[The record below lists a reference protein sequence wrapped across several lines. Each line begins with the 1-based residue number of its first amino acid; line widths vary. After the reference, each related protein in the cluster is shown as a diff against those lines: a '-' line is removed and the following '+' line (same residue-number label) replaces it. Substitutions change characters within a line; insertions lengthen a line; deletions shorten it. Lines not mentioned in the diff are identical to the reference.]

1 MREVQSRDEQVNKV
15 TLQAFWI
22 KVFSHNLADKILA
35 RASPAVQG
43 QSQWFL
49 GIFIV
54 PEASQC
60 LENHFGGEV
69 LSKQLLLQVQLEGCA
84 GQPGTERKHKLK
96 KKHLKLARER
106 HSLATDP
113 SAGSLPTCRARTLRS
128 RVRTVSGSAP

>member
-1 MREVQSRDEQVNKV
+1 MREVQSRDEQVDKV

-49 GIFIV
+49 GIFVV

-60 LENHFGGEV
+60 LENHFGGKV
-69 LSKQLLLQVQLEGCA
+69 LSKQLLFQVQLEGC
-84 GQPGTERKHKLK
+84 GGPHRNKEKNTG
-96 KKHLKLARER
+96 
-106 HSLATDP
+106 
-113 SAGSLPTCRARTLRS
+113 
-128 RVRTVSGSAP
+128 